1 MASSSSALLRRARHL
16 STTAAAA
23 AATTT
28 TTPTTMTISKAKSKL
43 RTEHDTNKALDIYT
57 TVQNNHSSS
66 SPGSTHHAQQ
76 ITVRRLAK
84 SHRFS
89 DIEKLIESHK
99 NDPRIKDEQ
108 FLSSLIKSYGIAG
121 MFDHAYKT
129 YDEMGFYK
137 TPRSS
142 LSFNALLTACV
153 SCKRFG
159 DAYKV
164 FDEMPQKYGFN
175 PDGYSYGILVKGL
188 CEDGKVDVGLGKLR
202 EMEEKGVGVSGV
214 TYTSIIHS
222 LYKAGRVGEAERVWD
237 EMVSKGVVIDVA
249 AYNVRIMNAV
259 DGEVEGVKAMI
270 DEMIAAGLKPDTIS
284 YNYLMTCYCKKG
296 MMKEAKEVYD
306 KLEELCCNPNAA
318 TFRTLLFYLCKNEQF
333 ETGYKVF
340 KHSVKVNKI
349 PDFNTLKHLVEGL
362 AKKSRTKDAKGMI
375 RTMRK
380 KFPPNLLVAWSKIEK
395 ELGLVSA
402 EPDAAKEDTTAKE
415 NTAAKEDTAAKE
427 ATA

>member
-28 TTPTTMTISKAKSKL
+28 TTPTPTTMTISKAKSKL

-153 SCKRFG
+153 NCKRFG
-159 DAYKV
+159 DACKV

-188 CEDGKVDVGLGKLR
+188 CEDGKVDVGLWMLR
-202 EMEEKGVGVSGV
+202 EMEEKGVGISGV

-222 LYKAGRVGEAERVWD
+222 LYKAGRVGEAESVW
-237 EMVSKGVVIDVA
+237 
-249 AYNVRIMNAV
+249 
-259 DGEVEGVKAMI
+259 
-270 DEMIAAGLKPDTIS
+270 
-284 YNYLMTCYCKKG
+284 
-296 MMKEAKEVYD
+296 
-306 KLEELCCNPNAA
+306 
-318 TFRTLLFYLCKNEQF
+318 
-333 ETGYKVF
+333 
-340 KHSVKVNKI
+340 
-349 PDFNTLKHLVEGL
+349 
-362 AKKSRTKDAKGMI
+362 
-375 RTMRK
+375 
-380 KFPPNLLVAWSKIEK
+380 
-395 ELGLVSA
+395 
-402 EPDAAKEDTTAKE
+402 
-415 NTAAKEDTAAKE
+415 
-427 ATA
+427 

>member
-16 STTAAAA
+16 STAVAT
-23 AATTT
+23 AATTDVT
-28 TTPTTMTISKAKSKL
+28 NSASMTISKAKSKL
-43 RTEHDTNKALDIYT
+43 RTEHDTDKALDIYS
-57 TVQNNHSSS
+57 TVKANHSTS
-66 SPGSTHHAQQ
+66 SPGSAHHAQQ

-89 DIEKLIESHK
+89 DIEALIESHK
-99 NDPRIKDEQ
+99 SDPRITDEH

-121 MFDHAYKT
+121 MFEHALNT
-129 YDEMGFYK
+129 YNQMEALK
-137 TPRSS
+137 TPRSALS
-142 LSFNALLTACV
+142 LNALLTACLNT
-153 SCKRFG
+153 KNFDR
-159 DAYKV
+159 APQL
-164 FDEMPQKYGFN
+164 FDEMPAKYRFR
-175 PDGYSYGILVKGL
+175 PDEYSYGILVKSF
-188 CEDGKVDVGLGKLR
+188 CDAGKPELAIEKLK
-202 EMEEKGVGVSGV
+202 EMDKKGIQISGI

-222 LYKAGRVGEAERVWD
+222 LYKKGNATEADRIWD
-237 EMVSKGVVIDVA
+237 EMVNRGVPIDVA
-249 AYNVRIMNAV
+249 ANNVRISNAV
-259 DGEVEGVKAMI
+259 DGDPENIKAMI
-270 DEMIAAGLKPDTIS
+270 EEMSNAALKPDTIS

-306 KLEELCCNPNAA
+306 KLEEHCCQPNAA

-362 AKKSRTKDAKGMI
+362 AKKGRTKDAKGMI

-395 ELGLVSA
+395 ELGLVPVP
-402 EPDAAKEDTTAKE
+402 EDAKEDRT
-415 NTAAKEDTAAKE
+415 
-427 ATA
+427 